1 MSEPATHDAVFIGWG
16 KGNKTLAAFLA
27 ARGESVLMIEQSDLM
42 YGGTCI
48 NIGCVPTKALVES
61 ANHPSTAGSPSVRY
75 TDAIERKDALT
86 ALLRG
91 KNYTMVD
98 SHDTATVITGRARF
112 VGKRELEVTAGG
124 ETISVRGD
132 KVFIGTGSVP
142 MLPPIPG
149 LDGPRVVTSTELIDR
164 TELPPRLVVV
174 GAGSIGLELATTYA
188 SFGSTVTVVDAVP
201 DLLPSMDRDVADLVA
216 SVLADSG
223 IEVILGASV
232 DEISDTGSAAV
243 VHLTTSA
250 TAGSKTQT
258 VEADLVLAALG
269 RRAATDGLGL
279 DAAGVAVTEKG
290 AIVVDDRLR
299 TTADGVWAIGD
310 VNGGPQFTYVSLD
323 DFRIVRDQLVA
334 DGTRTTRD
342 RRAVP
347 TTTFI
352 TPPLAHVG
360 LTEKEARGEGYDI
373 KVASKRVDTIAA
385 MPRARIVGDTRGII
399 KVIVD
404 AATDLVLGATVFC
417 VDSQEIINLV
427 ALAMRHDVT
436 ATELRDTIYTHPSS
450 TEALNEVLTI

>member
-1 MSEPATHDAVFIGWG
+1 MSEPASYDAVFIGWG

-61 ANHPSTAGSPSVRY
+61 ANHPSTAASPSVRY
-75 TDAIERKDALT
+75 VDAIDRKNALT

-98 SHDTATVITGRARF
+98 SHDTATVITGHARF
-112 VGKRELEVTAGG
+112 VGKRELEVSAGD

-132 KVFIGTGSVP
+132 RIFIGTGSVP
-142 MLPPIPG
+142 VLPPIPG

-164 TELPPRLVVV
+164 TDLSPRLVVV

-188 SFGSTVTVVDAVP
+188 RFGSTVTVVDAVP
-201 DLLPSMDRDVADLVA
+201 DLLPSLDRDVADLVA

-232 DEISDTGSAAV
+232 DQISDAQSAAV
-243 VHLTTSA
+243 VHLTTNN
-250 TAGSKTQT
+250 GPRT

-279 DAAGVAVTEKG
+279 DAAGVAVTERG
-290 AIVVDDRLR
+290 AIVVDEHLR
-299 TTADGVWAIGD
+299 TTADGVWALGD
-310 VNGGPQFTYVSLD
+310 VQGGPQFTYVSLD

-334 DGTRTTRD
+334 DAVRTTTD

-352 TPPLAHVG
+352 TPPLSTVG
-360 LTEKEARGEGYDI
+360 LTEQEARDERSEI

-385 MPRARIVGDTRGII
+385 MPRARIVGDTRGVI
-399 KVIVD
+399 KVVVD

-427 ALAMRHDVT
+427 ALAMRHDIT
-436 ATELRDTIYTHPSS
+436 ATELRDSIYTHPSS
-450 TEALNEVLTI
+450 TEALNEVLTTI

>member
-1 MSEPATHDAVFIGWG
+1 MSEPASYDAVFIGWG

-61 ANHPSTAGSPSVRY
+61 ANHPSTAASPSARY
-75 TDAIERKDALT
+75 ADAIERKNALT

-98 SHDTATVITGRARF
+98 SHDTATVITGHARF
-112 VGKRELEVTAGG
+112 VGKRQLEVSAGD

-132 KVFIGTGSVP
+132 RIFIGTGSVP
-142 MLPPIPG
+142 VLPPIPG

-164 TELPPRLVVV
+164 TDLSPRLVVV

-188 SFGSTVTVVDAVP
+188 RFGSTVTVVDAVP
-201 DLLPSMDRDVADLVA
+201 DLLPSLDRDVADLVA

-232 DEISDTGSAAV
+232 DQISDTQSAAV
-243 VHLTTSA
+243 VHLTTNN
-250 TAGSKTQT
+250 GPRT

-279 DAAGVAVTEKG
+279 DAAAVAVTERG
-290 AIVVDDRLR
+290 AIVVDEHLR
-299 TTADGVWAIGD
+299 TTADGVWALGD
-310 VNGGPQFTYVSLD
+310 VHGGPQFTYVSLD

-334 DGTRTTRD
+334 DGVRTTTD

-352 TPPLAHVG
+352 TPPLSTVG
-360 LTEKEARGEGYDI
+360 LTEKEARDERSKI
-373 KVASKRVDTIAA
+373 KVASKRVETIAA

-404 AATDLVLGATVFC
+404 ATTDLVLGATVFC

-427 ALAMRHDVT
+427 ALAMRHDIT
-436 ATELRDTIYTHPSS
+436 ATELRDSIYTHPSS
-450 TEALNEVLTI
+450 TEALNEVLTTI

>member
-1 MSEPATHDAVFIGWG
+1 MSEPASYDAVFIGWG

-61 ANHPSTAGSPSVRY
+61 ANHPSTAASPSARY
-75 TDAIERKDALT
+75 ADAIERKNALT

-98 SHDTATVITGRARF
+98 SHDTATVITGHARF
-112 VGKRELEVTAGG
+112 VGKRQLEVSAGD

-132 KVFIGTGSVP
+132 RIFIGTGSVP
-142 MLPPIPG
+142 VLPPIPG

-164 TELPPRLVVV
+164 TDLSPRLVVV

-188 SFGSTVTVVDAVP
+188 RFGSTVTVVDAVP
-201 DLLPSMDRDVADLVA
+201 DLLPSLDRDVADLVA

-232 DEISDTGSAAV
+232 DQISDTQSAAV
-243 VHLTTSA
+243 VHLTTNN
-250 TAGSKTQT
+250 GPRT

-279 DAAGVAVTEKG
+279 DAAGVAVTERG
-290 AIVVDDRLR
+290 AIVVDEHLR
-299 TTADGVWAIGD
+299 TTADGAWALGD

-334 DGTRTTRD
+334 DGARTATD

-352 TPPLAHVG
+352 TPPLSTVG
-360 LTEKEARGEGYDI
+360 LTEKEARDERSKI
-373 KVASKRVDTIAA
+373 KVASKRVETIAA
-385 MPRARIVGDTRGII
+385 MPRARIVGDTRGVI
-399 KVIVD
+399 KVVVD

-427 ALAMRHDVT
+427 ALAMRHDIT
-436 ATELRDTIYTHPSS
+436 ATELRDSIYTHPSS
-450 TEALNEVLTI
+450 TEALNEVLTTI

>member
-1 MSEPATHDAVFIGWG
+1 MSEPASYDAVFIGWG

-61 ANHPSTAGSPSVRY
+61 ANHPSTAASPSARY
-75 TDAIERKDALT
+75 ADAIERKNALT

-98 SHDTATVITGRARF
+98 SHDTATVITGLARF
-112 VGKRELEVTAGG
+112 VGKRQLEVSAGD

-132 KVFIGTGSVP
+132 RIFIGTGSVP
-142 MLPPIPG
+142 VLPPIPG

-164 TELPPRLVVV
+164 TDLSPRLVVV

-188 SFGSTVTVVDAVP
+188 RFGSTVTVVDAVP
-201 DLLPSMDRDVADLVA
+201 DLLPSLDRDVADLVA

-232 DEISDTGSAAV
+232 DQISDTQSAAV
-243 VHLTTSA
+243 VHLTTNN
-250 TAGSKTQT
+250 GPRT

-279 DAAGVAVTEKG
+279 DAAAVAVTERG
-290 AIVVDDRLR
+290 AIVVDEHLR
-299 TTADGVWAIGD
+299 TTADGVWALGD
-310 VNGGPQFTYVSLD
+310 VHGGPQFTYVSLD

-334 DGTRTTRD
+334 DGARTATD

-352 TPPLAHVG
+352 TPPLSTVG
-360 LTEKEARGEGYDI
+360 LTEKEARDERSKI
-373 KVASKRVDTIAA
+373 KVASKRVETIAA
-385 MPRARIVGDTRGII
+385 MPRARIVGDTRGVI
-399 KVIVD
+399 KVVVD

-427 ALAMRHDVT
+427 ALAMRHDIT
-436 ATELRDTIYTHPSS
+436 ATELRDSIYTHPSS
-450 TEALNEVLTI
+450 TEALNEVLTTI

>member
-1 MSEPATHDAVFIGWG
+1 MSEPASYDAVFIGWG

-61 ANHPSTAGSPSVRY
+61 ANHPSTAASPSARY
-75 TDAIERKDALT
+75 ADAIERKNALT

-98 SHDTATVITGRARF
+98 SHDTATVITGHARF
-112 VGKRELEVTAGG
+112 VGKRELEVSAGD

-132 KVFIGTGSVP
+132 RIFIGTGSVP
-142 MLPPIPG
+142 VLPPIPG

-164 TELPPRLVVV
+164 TDLSPRLVVV

-188 SFGSTVTVVDAVP
+188 RFGSTVTVVDAVP
-201 DLLPSMDRDVADLVA
+201 DLLPSLDRDVADLVA

-232 DEISDTGSAAV
+232 DQISDTHSAAV
-243 VHLTTSA
+243 VHLTTNN
-250 TAGSKTQT
+250 GPRT

-279 DAAGVAVTEKG
+279 DAAAVAVTERG
-290 AIVVDDRLR
+290 AIVVDEHLR
-299 TTADGVWAIGD
+299 TTADGAWALGD
-310 VNGGPQFTYVSLD
+310 VHGGPQFTYVSLD

-334 DGTRTTRD
+334 DGVRTTTD

-352 TPPLAHVG
+352 TPPLSTVG
-360 LTEKEARGEGYDI
+360 LTEKEARDERSKI
-373 KVASKRVDTIAA
+373 KVASKRVETIAA
-385 MPRARIVGDTRGII
+385 MPRARIVGDTRGVI
-399 KVIVD
+399 KVVVD

-427 ALAMRHDVT
+427 ALAMRHDIT
-436 ATELRDTIYTHPSS
+436 ATELRDSIYTHPSS
-450 TEALNEVLTI
+450 TEALNEVLTTI

>member
-1 MSEPATHDAVFIGWG
+1 MSEPASYDAVFIGWG

-61 ANHPSTAGSPSVRY
+61 ANHPSTAASPSARY
-75 TDAIERKDALT
+75 ADAIERKNALT

-98 SHDTATVITGRARF
+98 SHDTATVITGHARF
-112 VGKRELEVTAGG
+112 VGKRELEVSAGD

-132 KVFIGTGSVP
+132 RIFIGTGSVP
-142 MLPPIPG
+142 VLPPIPG

-164 TELPPRLVVV
+164 TDLSPRLVVV

-188 SFGSTVTVVDAVP
+188 RFGSTVTVVDAVP
-201 DLLPSMDRDVADLVA
+201 DLLPSLDRDVADLVA

-232 DEISDTGSAAV
+232 DQISDTQSAAV
-243 VHLTTSA
+243 VHLTTNN
-250 TAGSKTQT
+250 GPRT

-279 DAAGVAVTEKG
+279 DAAAVAVTERG
-290 AIVVDDRLR
+290 AIVVDEHLR
-299 TTADGVWAIGD
+299 TTADGAWALGD
-310 VNGGPQFTYVSLD
+310 VHGGPQFTYVSLD

-334 DGTRTTRD
+334 DGVRTTTD

-352 TPPLAHVG
+352 TPPLSTVG
-360 LTEKEARGEGYDI
+360 LTEKEARDERSKI
-373 KVASKRVDTIAA
+373 KVASKRVETIAA
-385 MPRARIVGDTRGII
+385 MPRARIVGDTRGVI
-399 KVIVD
+399 KVVVD

-427 ALAMRHDVT
+427 ALAMRHDIT
-436 ATELRDTIYTHPSS
+436 ATELRDSIYTHPSS
-450 TEALNEVLTI
+450 TEALNEVLTTI

>member
-1 MSEPATHDAVFIGWG
+1 MSEPASYDAVFIGWG

-61 ANHPSTAGSPSVRY
+61 ANHPSTAASPSARY
-75 TDAIERKDALT
+75 ADAIERKNALT

-98 SHDTATVITGRARF
+98 SHDTATVITGHARF
-112 VGKRELEVTAGG
+112 VGKRELEVSAGD

-132 KVFIGTGSVP
+132 RIFIGTGSVP
-142 MLPPIPG
+142 VLPPIPG

-164 TELPPRLVVV
+164 TDLSPRLVVV

-188 SFGSTVTVVDAVP
+188 RFGSTVTVVDAVP
-201 DLLPSMDRDVADLVA
+201 DLLPSLDRDVADLVA

-232 DEISDTGSAAV
+232 DQISDTHSAAV
-243 VHLTTSA
+243 VHLTTNN
-250 TAGSKTQT
+250 GPRT

-279 DAAGVAVTEKG
+279 DAAGVAVTERG
-290 AIVVDDRLR
+290 AIVVDEHLR
-299 TTADGVWAIGD
+299 TTADGAWALGD

-334 DGTRTTRD
+334 DAVRTTTD

-352 TPPLAHVG
+352 TPPLSTVG
-360 LTEKEARGEGYDI
+360 LTEQEARDERSEI
-373 KVASKRVDTIAA
+373 KVASKRVETIAA
-385 MPRARIVGDTRGII
+385 MPRARIVGDTRGVI
-399 KVIVD
+399 KVVVD

-427 ALAMRHDVT
+427 ALAMRHDIT
-436 ATELRDTIYTHPSS
+436 ATELRDSIYTHPSS
-450 TEALNEVLTI
+450 TEALNEVLTTI